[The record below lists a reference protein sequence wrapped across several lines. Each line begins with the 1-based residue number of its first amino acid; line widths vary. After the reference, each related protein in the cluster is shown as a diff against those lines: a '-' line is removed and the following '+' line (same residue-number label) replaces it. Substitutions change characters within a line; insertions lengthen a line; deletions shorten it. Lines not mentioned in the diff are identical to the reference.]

1 MKPIISLLLC
11 FYFSVLFPAHATAS
25 RPELEAKIQSLMIE
39 HNVPGLAVAY
49 IENGEVTYSRAFG
62 YREVETKTPLDADT
76 VMYGASLT
84 KFMFATYVMQL
95 AEEGRIDIDESIADQ
110 LPRPLPEYE
119 RFADLA
125 GDDRWKQLTLRILL
139 SHLTGFPN
147 YRFFPPNSDFDPDAK
162 LAFVFDPGFRYGY
175 SGEGYYIAQL
185 VIEEALQLDTRIEFY
200 SRFFTPLGMT
210 RTDLIWQDRF
220 RPNFAQGY
228 TVDGVN
234 EGHNMQSNARAAG
247 SMDTTLLDYGLW
259 AAAYVRGDFLDSQ
272 TQAEQLT
279 PVMPIT
285 SKYQFPP
292 WDTTPGTAHETA
304 GLGAGVGVKVF
315 SGSKGT
321 GFFHG
326 GHNDKTD
333 NLLLCL
339 SERRECVVF
348 LMNTAKGHLIFPELV
363 KAILGDV
370 GMPWSWHFSGLV
382 D

>member
-1 MKPIISLLLC
+1 MLQKISTL
-11 FYFSVLFPAHATAS
+11 FYIVLATTSAVTAS
-25 RPELEAKIQSLMIE
+25 EKNQKFEAKVQQIMATHQL
-39 HNVPGLAVAY
+39 PGLAVGH
-49 IENGEVTYSRAFG
+49 IKGGELIYSNTFG
-62 YREVETKTPLDADT
+62 YREVETETPLDENT

-95 AEEGRIDIDESIADQ
+95 AEEGKIDIDVSIAQQ
-110 LPRPLPEYE
+110 LPKPLPAYE
-119 RFADLA
+119 RFADLH
-125 GDDRWKQLTLRILL
+125 GDERWKQLTLRVLL
-139 SHLTGFPN
+139 SHFTGFPN
-147 YRFFPPNSDFDPDAK
+147 YRFFPPTGGFDPNGK
-162 LAFVFDPGFRYGY
+162 LEFLFDPGFRYGY

-185 VIEEALQLDTRIEFY
+185 VIEEALKMDTREEFKR
-200 SRFFTPLGMT
+200 RFFAPLGMA

-247 SMDTTLLDYGLW
+247 SMDTTLSDYSSW
-259 AAAYVRGDFLDSQ
+259 VAAYIRGDLMKAESRAVQ
-272 TQAEQLT
+272 LQATL
-279 PVMPIT
+279 PIT
-285 SKYQFPP
+285 SRHQFPP

-315 SGSKGT
+315 KGPKGP

-326 GHNDKTD
+326 GHNEKTD

-339 SERRECVVF
+339 VETEECVIF
-348 LMNTAKGHLIFPELV
+348 LMNTAKGHLVFPQLV
-363 KAILGDV
+363 EALLGQT
-370 GMPWSWHFSGLV
+370 GMPWSWHFSGQV